1 MELPTR
7 SEGRGFNADAPFI
20 PSSPMEIFLA
30 ALLCLISVIVVAYT
44 MVVLYRCICSRN
56 YAEWRASWHQPEKAH
71 DSATQLV
78 LETLPLVL
86 EGHSQEVECIATDS
100 NTIASTCLAGHIRI
114 WDPIS
119 GEQLAHIDRKQFF
132 SSPQKNLSHVA
143 PDVDELMSD
152 YESGSPPSRGEME
165 ATTSFGLYSAVHY
178 RKSSPGLCNIQKAQ
192 SRNKRH
198 SMGNTLDYD
207 YQMNEFSVEKQKH
220 LRRSLD
226 NAYDIPDL
234 KSAINI
240 KFSSMKHSPTQR
252 NYEQGFD
259 FGDHYKHLFDEHNKS
274 IDELQKSESLEQ
286 LCTPTAKLNA
296 SGFVDSMSSLTADR
310 TMQISHVSP
319 IWCMDYQENLIVV
332 GCANGSLEFWE
343 GTTGRFKVS
352 SQRGSTLD
360 AIEGFG
366 VTS

>member
-30 ALLCLISVIVVAYT
+30 AVLCLISVIVVAYT

-56 YAEWRASWHQPEKAH
+56 YAEWRASWYQPEKTH

-78 LETLPLVL
+78 LEALPLVL
-86 EGHSQEVECIATDS
+86 EGHTQEVECIATDS

-114 WDPIS
+114 WDATS
-119 GEQLAHIDRKQFF
+119 GEQLAHIDRKQYF
-132 SSPQKNLSHVA
+132 SSPQKNLSQVT
-143 PDVDELMSD
+143 PDMDELMSD

-165 ATTSFGLYSAVHY
+165 NTNSFSLYSAIHY
-178 RKSSPGLCNIQKAQ
+178 KKSSPGLCNMQRGQ
-192 SRNKRH
+192 NNNSTKRH

-207 YQMNEFSVEKQKH
+207 YQMNDFSMERRKH

-240 KFSSMKHSPTQR
+240 KFSSMKHSQMQQ
-252 NYEQGFD
+252 NYEPGFN
-259 FGDHYKHLFDEHNKS
+259 FGEQYKHLVEEHNKS
-274 IDELQKSESLEQ
+274 IDKLQKSDSAEQ
-286 LCTPTAKLNA
+286 LCIPSGRLN
-296 SGFVDSMSSLTADR
+296 SVGFLDSVSLLNTDK
-310 TMQISHVSP
+310 TMQFSQMISP

-343 GTTGRFKVS
+343 GTTGKFKVRTRTNINFSVTTS
-352 SQRGSTLD
+352 S
-360 AIEGFG
+360 
-366 VTS
+366 